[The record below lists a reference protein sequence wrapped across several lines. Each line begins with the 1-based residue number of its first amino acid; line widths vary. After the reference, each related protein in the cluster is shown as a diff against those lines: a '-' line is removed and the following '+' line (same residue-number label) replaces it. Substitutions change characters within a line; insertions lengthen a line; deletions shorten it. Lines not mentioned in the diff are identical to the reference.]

1 MRIELRFKLK
11 LKAQN
16 KLPLVQLDKCG
27 DEGVLQFPALEDEE
41 LELVAVVTGRTREL
55 PPLGP
60 PKLFKL
66 TPLLLLLVTTSAS
79 LPPLY

>member
-41 LELVAVVTGRTREL
+41 LELVVVVTGRTREL
-55 PPLGP
+55 PPLAP

-66 TPLLLLLVTTSAS
+66 TPLLLVTTSAT